1 MPYQA
6 NLKCPINK
14 PRVKDLRPAQL
25 FNLVV
30 KARIAFGLLVNTHA
44 PDRPQRMVRYT
55 QASIA
60 QDFKGGGGVM
70 DFARALQ
77 AGMEPSELPPIR
89 VFTRNGSLYSLGH
102 RRLFAGQMADVS
114 LPYQMATPREII
126 TQSWKFRSTN
136 GGAGIRKRGV
146 GYFSW
151 FEGR

>member
-1 MPYQA
+1 
-6 NLKCPINK
+6 
-14 PRVKDLRPAQL
+14 
-25 FNLVV
+25 
-30 KARIAFGLLVNTHA
+30 
-44 PDRPQRMVRYT
+44 MVRYT
-55 QASIA
+55 QASSA
-60 QDFKGGGGVM
+60 KDFKGGGRVM

-102 RRLFAGQMADVS
+102 RRLFAGSRRQVRELLAIRAS
-114 LPYQMATPREII
+114 PRARQAAHAPLPYQIATTREII